1 MIAKKIVLTFAI
13 LSAAMNAEAQTAID
27 LGTLQLKPGTQT
39 LITTDDTFSMNGQSF
54 TTNLPQ
60 CQIGQSWHIYDPT
73 QPQFPA
79 LYVITGTT
87 PAGSRFNFRD
97 PVNGNYVANDVTSL
111 LCQ

>member
-1 MIAKKIVLTFAI
+1 MKVLAAI
-13 LSAAMNAEAQTAID
+13 MLLFWSNVALAQTAID
-27 LGTLQLKPGTQT
+27 LGTLQLQPGTQT
-39 LITTDDTFSMNGQSF
+39 LITTNDTFSMNGQAF
-54 TTNLPQ
+54 ITNLPP
-60 CQIGQSWHIYDPT
+60 CPNGQAWHVYDPT

-97 PVNGNYVANDVTSL
+97 PVSGGYVSYGVTSL